1 MTTATESI
9 EIQVDS
15 RQVLDERL
23 DDAVRGLQQLAM
35 ETGTQGILLT
45 RHKARPLHGGVV
57 RPGPLRHDPG
67 NYSLNREE
75 PRCLTQVPAVGR
87 NKPGPGRRSIRLPPG
102 TFFAPSIIS

>member
-23 DDAVRGLQQLAM
+23 NDAVRGLQQLAM

-45 RHKARPLHGGVV
+45 RHKAGHYTAALSNHVPFGMT
-57 RPGPLRHDPG
+57 
-67 NYSLNREE
+67 RE
-75 PRCLTQVPAVGR
+75 
-87 NKPGPGRRSIRLPPG
+87 
-102 TFFAPSIIS
+102 IIH